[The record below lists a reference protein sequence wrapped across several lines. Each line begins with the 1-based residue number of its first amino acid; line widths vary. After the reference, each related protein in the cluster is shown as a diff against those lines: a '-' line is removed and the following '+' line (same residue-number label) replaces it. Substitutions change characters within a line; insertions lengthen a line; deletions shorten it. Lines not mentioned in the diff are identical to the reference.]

1 MRCAAVVHERNGLRA
16 VGSWRVKRRA
26 RVAARVQA
34 HAWGCG
40 ARSPEM
46 TSPREVRLLL
56 MNLAS
61 SSALPLTW
69 LSLIRSDPAR
79 STKLSSPS
87 VRCSAASLTPVI
99 LRRKRKCEREDWS
112 LDLVDEVERTRAAA
126 SRCVCS
132 SAAWHWELQGRQ
144 RPGPAEG
151 CTAASH

>member
-1 MRCAAVVHERNGLRA
+1 
-16 VGSWRVKRRA
+16 
-26 RVAARVQA
+26 
-34 HAWGCG
+34 
-40 ARSPEM
+40 
-46 TSPREVRLLL
+46 

-126 SRCVCS
+126 SRCACS
-132 SAAWHWELQGRQ
+132 SAAWRWTPRNQQ
-144 RPGPAEG
+144 RSDPADNRP
-151 CTAASH
+151 